1 MASNAVVRN
10 GMVFEI
16 TVEGKE
22 RLIGALADIVN
33 GQVKVKKATQDAAKA
48 AKTQVDAVKKQAG
61 ASSALKAE
69 IASLAKS
76 ILPAVSAFIM
86 LRKATQF
93 LGDSYKAAEQQQL
106 SMKKLDATL
115 QATGRSATFTT
126 QELSKM
132 ASGLQKV
139 SNFGDEEI
147 MDQAIASLL
156 RYDSINKETFN
167 RALQLT
173 IDLAA
178 ETNDLS
184 GAAKTLGLSLD
195 DPILGMTRL
204 RRAGVSF
211 SAEQQNVIKG
221 LVDSGKA
228 AEAQAAL
235 MDALESKYG
244 GLAKSQISYAKQL
257 KNVWGDFQELIG
269 AKLKPTMDGFYLGMQ
284 ATLNAMINT
293 STQATATLEENTKK
307 TIGGIARA
315 VGSAVIVI
323 KGIFELAANGIVAV
337 IVSVEA
343 VFRSWIAIATGLR
356 NAVKLMNP
364 FGSTSLSD
372 LDPFAGLGDKLK
384 DAWSKPGQ
392 IGSVFKD
399 FGNTIQAQLDS
410 LYRDI
415 DTSLTNYYTKGKSG
429 GGLEAGLDG
438 VTGALTNQSAA
449 IEKNG
454 NAMKAWGN
462 WAKWMASKIEEFAKF
477 RMPATEIQ
485 GEVVSP
491 DDLIASI
498 TNPQTVDAYQAL
510 IEENRA
516 LYDGINAVVN
526 SMVNG
531 FSTMLTSG
539 RSFAD
544 SMKQIFKDMVSA
556 ILAEIAKMVAA
567 MAVKA
572 LFNAMTGGG
581 SSIVSVAT
589 SVAASAGVPA
599 SDTVMGEARYIT
611 PGSIPAIG
619 GGVTLHSV
627 VSELR
632 QLRRDVYQAQP
643 TAVQMDF
650 KKGHLSYAVDRD
662 RRYRDVMQT
671 A

>member
-1 MASNAVVRN
+1 MASNTGYIN
-10 GMVFEI
+10 GVEYRF
-16 TVEGKE
+16 TTTGEGKI
-22 RLIGALADIVN
+22 RAVLAEQQNQLN
-33 GQVKVKKATQDAAKA
+33 GVTAAAKQ
-48 AKTQVDAVKKQAG
+48 TQAG
-61 ASSALKAE
+61 TAKLSGSM
-69 IASLAKS
+69 ASLAKS
-76 ILPAVSAFIM
+76 ILPAVSAFIV
-86 LRKATQF
+86 LNKATKF

-147 MDQAIASLL
+147 MDNAIASLL
-156 RYDSINKETFN
+156 RYDSINKETFE

-184 GAAKTLGLSLD
+184 GAANTLGLSLD

-211 SAEQQNVIKG
+211 SKEQQNVIKG

-244 GLAKSQISYAKQL
+244 GLAKSQISYTKQL

-284 ATLNAMINT
+284 AALNAMINT
-293 STQATATLEENTKK
+293 ATQATATLEEKTKK

-343 VFRSWIAIATGLR
+343 VFRSWIAVATGLR

-364 FGSTSLSD
+364 FGSASLSD
-372 LDPFAGLGDKLK
+372 LDPLAGLGDKLK
-384 DAWSKPGQ
+384 DAWSKPGK

-415 DTSLTNYYTKGKSG
+415 DTSLTNYFTKGKSG
-429 GGLEAGLDG
+429 GGLEVGLGGLGDVASDG
-438 VTGALTNQSAA
+438 WERFNEEMHKLEENLQNVATPLMTVDEYFTS
-449 IEKNG
+449 IV
-454 NAMKAWGN
+454 
-462 WAKWMASKIEEFAKF
+462 ASKKAI
-477 RMPATEIQ
+477 TDITD
-485 GEVVSP
+485 G
-491 DDLIASI
+491 LI
-498 TNPQTVDAYQAL
+498 N
-510 IEENRA
+510 
-516 LYDGINAVVN
+516 
-526 SMVNG
+526 
-531 FSTMLTSG
+531 
-539 RSFAD
+539 
-544 SMKQIFKDMVSA
+544 
-556 ILAEIAKMVAA
+556 
-567 MAVKA
+567 
-572 LFNAMTGGG
+572 MTGG
-581 SSIVSVAT
+581 IQSVTQQTTELTDAQQRQYDMVESLVGAT
-589 SVAASAGVPA
+589 LDGFAQMVTEGKSFGDVMKDIWKSWVAAAISELNKLIARMLVMKLFSAIFNPVGTLGNGLINPLGAAA
-599 SDTVMGEARYIT
+599 SDT
-611 PGSIPAIG
+611 IG
-619 GGVTLHSV
+619 GTIQSYTPRQQPITLPGGDNSLLHAI
-627 VSELR
+627 
-632 QLRRDVYQAQP
+632 RRLE
-643 TAVQMDF
+643 TAVNKNPVIVYTQLIE
-650 KKGHLSYAVDRD
+650 GLPLRNAV
-662 RRYRDVMQT
+662 RRAELQANMLGS
-671 A
+671 